1 LEPTLENY
9 DAMMQHFTLAII
21 GSGSGN
27 ALVPED
33 PAPGPVALIES
44 GAFGATCLNRG
55 CIPSK
60 IFVHSADVAA
70 EIRRAAEFGLAA
82 ELTGV
87 DWKAIQDRVF
97 SHTGQISADGRQ
109 ARADAD
115 GVTLFEGRARFRG
128 PHELVIDDRTPITA
142 DRIVVATGA
151 RPAVPPVVAES
162 GAAFHTSDTIM
173 GIDEL
178 PASMVIV
185 GGGYVAVEFA
195 HIFSCLGV
203 AVRMVEMA
211 PRLIGTFD
219 TSIAERFTAL
229 AERTWDVHVSANITG
244 VRHGPDGTGV
254 AVELQDGPAVTGD
267 LLLVATG
274 RQPNTDDLG
283 LDAAGV
289 SLRDDGRI
297 WVDEYGRTT
306 AEGIWSLGDVSSP
319 FQLKH
324 VANAEARALVHNLAH
339 PGDLRPYPH
348 DWVPAA
354 VFTEPQVA
362 TVGARLQDL
371 EGHRPY
377 VSATQD
383 YQDTTYG
390 WALRDTSGVCTL
402 YADPATGKLLGAHIL
417 GSQASLLIQ
426 PLVQAASTGLGV
438 AEMARG
444 QYWIHPALS
453 EVVENA
459 LLKLDLPGELPAFSQ
474 TGTGQSTRR

>member
-1 LEPTLENY
+1 
-9 DAMMQHFTLAII
+9 MMQHFSLAII

-27 ALVPED
+27 SLVPED
-33 PAPGPVALIES
+33 RAQGPVALIEE
-44 GAFGATCLNRG
+44 GAFGGTCLNRG

-70 EIRRAAEFGLAA
+70 GIRRAAEFGLAA
-82 ELTGV
+82 ELTSV

-97 SHTGQISADGRQ
+97 SHTGQISAEGRRD
-109 ARADAD
+109 RADAD

-142 DRIVVATGA
+142 DRIVVATGG
-151 RPAVPPVVAES
+151 RPTVPPVIAES
-162 GAAFHTSDTIM
+162 GAGFHTSDSIM

-203 AVRMVEMA
+203 AVRLVEMA
-211 PRLIGTFD
+211 PRLLDTFD
-219 TSIAERFTAL
+219 TSIADRFTAL
-229 AERTWDVHVSANITG
+229 ARRTWDVHLKARITG
-244 VRHGPDGTGV
+244 VRRHGHDGTGV
-254 AVELQDGPAVTGD
+254 AVELEDGPAVTGD

-274 RQPNTDDLG
+274 RRPNSDDLG

-289 SLRDDGRI
+289 SVRDDGRI
-297 WVDEYGRTT
+297 EVDEYGRTT
-306 AEGIWSLGDVSSP
+306 ADGIWSLGDVSSP
-319 FQLKH
+319 FELKH
-324 VANAEARALVHNLAH
+324 VANAEARTLAHNLAH
-339 PGDLRPYPH
+339 PGDLRRFPH

-354 VFTEPQVA
+354 VFTDPQLA
-362 TVGARLQDL
+362 TVGARRQDL

-377 VSATQD
+377 VTATQD
-383 YQDTTYG
+383 YDDTTYG

-402 YADPATGKLLGAHIL
+402 YADPATGRLLGAHIL
-417 GSQASLLIQ
+417 GAEAALLIQ

-459 LLKLDLPGELPAFSQ
+459 LLKLPL
-474 TGTGQSTRR
+474 

>member
-1 LEPTLENY
+1 
-9 DAMMQHFTLAII
+9 MQHFSLAII

-27 ALVPED
+27 IVVPED
-33 PAPGPVALIES
+33 PGQHPVALIES
-44 GAFGATCLNRG
+44 GAFGGTCLNRG

-70 EIRRAAEFGLAA
+70 GIRRAAEFGLGA
-82 ELTGV
+82 ELTSV

-97 SHTGQISADGRQ
+97 SHTGQISAEGRQ
-109 ARADAD
+109 GRADAD

-128 PHELVIDDRTPITA
+128 PRELVIDDHTAITA
-142 DRIVVATGA
+142 DRIVVATGG
-151 RPAVPPVVAES
+151 RPTVPPVIAQS

-173 GIDEL
+173 HIDEL

-203 AVRMVEMA
+203 AVRLVEMA
-211 PRLIGTFD
+211 PRLIDTFD

-229 AERTWDVHVSANITG
+229 ARRTWDVRLEAQITG
-244 VRHGPDGTGV
+244 VRRHGPDGSGV
-254 AVELQDGPAVTGD
+254 TVELEDGPAVTGD

-289 SLRDDGRI
+289 ALRDDGHI
-297 WVDEYGRTT
+297 QVDEYGRTT

-319 FQLKH
+319 FELKH
-324 VANAEARALVHNLAH
+324 VANAEARTLVHNLAH

-362 TVGARLQDL
+362 TVGARRQDL

-377 VSATQD
+377 VTATQD

-417 GSQASLLIQ
+417 GSQAALLIQ
-426 PLVQAASTGLGV
+426 PLIQAASTGLGV

-444 QYWIHPALS
+444 QYWIHPALT

-459 LLKLDLPGELPAFSQ
+459 LLKLDLPGALPVFSQ
-474 TGTGQSTRR
+474 TGTG

>member
-1 LEPTLENY
+1 
-9 DAMMQHFTLAII
+9 MMRHFRLAII

-27 ALVPED
+27 SLVPED
-33 PAPGPVALIES
+33 PGQGPVALIEA
-44 GAFGATCLNRG
+44 GAFGGTCLNRG

-70 EIRRAAEFGLAA
+70 EIRRAGQFGLGAG
-82 ELTGV
+82 LTGV
-87 DWKAIQDRVF
+87 DWKAIQERVF

-115 GVTLFEGRARFRG
+115 AVTLFEGRARFRG
-128 PHELVIDDRTPITA
+128 PHELVIDDQAPITA

-151 RPAVPPVVAES
+151 RPTVPPVIAES
-162 GAAFHTSDTIM
+162 GVTFHTSDTIM

-178 PASMVIV
+178 PGSMVIV
-185 GGGYVAVEFA
+185 GGGYVAAEFA

-203 AVRMVEMA
+203 AVRVVEMA
-211 PRLIGTFD
+211 PRLLGTFD
-219 TSIAERFTAL
+219 TPIAERFTAL
-229 AERTWDVHVSANITG
+229 ARRKWDVHLSAQITG
-244 VRHGPDGTGV
+244 VRRPGHNGTGV
-254 AVELQDGPAVTGD
+254 TVELEDGPAVTGD

-274 RQPNTDDLG
+274 RQPNSDDLG

-297 WVDEYGRTT
+297 QVDEYGRTT

-319 FQLKH
+319 FELKH
-324 VANAEARALVHNLAH
+324 VANAEARTLAHNLTH
-339 PGDLRPYPH
+339 PDDLRPFPH

-354 VFTEPQVA
+354 VFTEPQIA
-362 TVGARLQDL
+362 TVGARRQDL
-371 EGHRPY
+371 AGHRPF
-377 VSATQD
+377 VTATQD
-383 YQDTTYG
+383 YDDTTYG
-390 WALRDTSGVCTL
+390 WALRDTSGICTL

-417 GSQASLLIQ
+417 GSQAALLIQ
-426 PLVQAASTGLGV
+426 PLVQAASTGLSV

-459 LLKLDLPGELPAFSQ
+459 LLKLPL
-474 TGTGQSTRR
+474 

>member
-1 LEPTLENY
+1 
-9 DAMMQHFTLAII
+9 MQHFTLAII

-27 ALVPED
+27 SLVPED
-33 PAPGPVALIES
+33 PGQGPVALIEE
-44 GAFGATCLNRG
+44 GAFGGTCLNRG

-70 EIRRAAEFGLAA
+70 EIRRAGQFGLGAG
-82 ELTGV
+82 LTSV
-87 DWKAIQDRVF
+87 DWKAIQERVF

-115 GVTLFEGRARFRG
+115 AVTLFEGRARFRG
-128 PHELVIDDRTPITA
+128 PHELVIDDQAPITA

-151 RPAVPPVVAES
+151 RPTVPPVIAES
-162 GAAFHTSDTIM
+162 GVTFHTSDTIM

-178 PASMVIV
+178 PGSMVIV
-185 GGGYVAVEFA
+185 GGGYVAAEFA

-203 AVRMVEMA
+203 TVRVVEMA
-211 PRLIGTFD
+211 PRLLGTFD
-219 TSIAERFTAL
+219 TPIAERFTAL
-229 AERTWDVHVSANITG
+229 ARRKWDVHLSAQITG
-244 VRHGPDGTGV
+244 VRRPGHNGTGHNGTGV
-254 AVELQDGPAVTGD
+254 AVELEDGPAVTGD

-274 RQPNTDDLG
+274 RQPNSDDLG

-297 WVDEYGRTT
+297 QVDEYGRTT

-319 FQLKH
+319 FELKH
-324 VANAEARALVHNLAH
+324 VANAEARTLAHNLAH
-339 PGDLRPYPH
+339 PDDLRPFPH

-354 VFTEPQVA
+354 VFTEPQIA
-362 TVGARLQDL
+362 TVGARRQDL
-371 EGHRPY
+371 AGHRPF
-377 VSATQD
+377 VTASQD
-383 YQDTTYG
+383 YDDTTYG

-417 GSQASLLIQ
+417 GSQAALLIQ

-444 QYWIHPALS
+444 QYWIHPALT

-459 LLKLDLPGELPAFSQ
+459 LLKLLSADAAESGN
-474 TGTGQSTRR
+474 

>member
-1 LEPTLENY
+1 
-9 DAMMQHFTLAII
+9 MMRHFTLAII

-33 PAPGPVALIES
+33 PAQGPVALIEA
-44 GAFGATCLNRG
+44 GAFGGTCLNRG

-70 EIRRAAEFGLAA
+70 EIRRAAEFGLGA

-97 SHTGQISADGRQ
+97 SHTGQISADGRR

-128 PHELVIDDRTPITA
+128 PHELVIDDRTHITA

-151 RPAVPPVVAES
+151 RPTVPPVIAES
-162 GAAFHTSDTIM
+162 GAGFHTSDTIM
-173 GIDEL
+173 HIDEL

-195 HIFSCLGV
+195 HIFSRLGV
-203 AVRMVEMA
+203 AVRVIEMA
-211 PRLIGTFD
+211 PRLLGTFD
-219 TSIAERFTAL
+219 TPIAERFTAL
-229 AERTWDVHVSANITG
+229 ARRSWDVHLSAQISG
-244 VRHGPDGTGV
+244 VRRHGHDGTGM
-254 AVELQDGPAVTGD
+254 AVELEDGPAVTGD

-297 WVDEYGRTT
+297 QVDEHGRTT

-319 FQLKH
+319 FELKH
-324 VANAEARALVHNLAH
+324 VANAEARTLVHNLAH

-371 EGHRPY
+371 AGHRPY
-377 VSATQD
+377 LAATQD

-390 WALRDTSGVCTL
+390 WALRDASGVCTL

-417 GSQASLLIQ
+417 GSQAALLIQ

-459 LLKLDLPGELPAFSQ
+459 LLKLPLSG
-474 TGTGQSTRR
+474 

>member
-1 LEPTLENY
+1 
-9 DAMMQHFTLAII
+9 MMQHFTLAII

-27 ALVPED
+27 LLVPED
-33 PAPGPVALIES
+33 PAQGPVALIES
-44 GAFGATCLNRG
+44 GAFGGTCLNRG

-70 EIRRAAEFGLAA
+70 GIRRAAEFGVAA
-82 ELTGV
+82 ELTAV

-97 SHTGQISADGRQ
+97 SHTGQISAEGRQ

-115 GVTLFEGRARFRG
+115 AVTLFEGRARFRG
-128 PHELVIDDRTPITA
+128 PHELVIDDRTAITA
-142 DRIVVATGA
+142 DRIVVATGG
-151 RPAVPPVVAES
+151 RPTVPPVIAES
-162 GAAFHTSDTIM
+162 EVAFRTSDTIM
-173 GIDEL
+173 HIDEL

-203 AVRMVEMA
+203 AVRVVEMA
-211 PRLIGTFD
+211 PRLIDTFD

-244 VRHGPDGTGV
+244 VRRHGHDGTGV
-254 AVELQDGPAVTGD
+254 GLELEDGPAVTGD

-274 RQPNTDDLG
+274 RQPNSDDLG
-283 LDAAGV
+283 LDTAGV
-289 SLRDDGRI
+289 ALRDDGHI
-297 WVDEYGRTT
+297 QVDEYGRTT

-319 FQLKH
+319 FELKH
-324 VANAEARALVHNLAH
+324 VANAEARTLAHNLAH

-362 TVGARLQDL
+362 TVGARRQDL

-377 VSATQD
+377 VTATQEYD
-383 YQDTTYG
+383 DTTYG

-417 GSQASLLIQ
+417 GSQAALLIQ

-459 LLKLDLPGELPAFSQ
+459 LLKLDLPGE
-474 TGTGQSTRR
+474 

>member
-1 LEPTLENY
+1 
-9 DAMMQHFTLAII
+9 MMRHFRLAII

-27 ALVPED
+27 SLVPED
-33 PAPGPVALIES
+33 PGQGPVALIEA
-44 GAFGATCLNRG
+44 GAFGGTCLNRG

-70 EIRRAAEFGLAA
+70 EIRRAGQFGLGAG
-82 ELTGV
+82 LTGV
-87 DWKAIQDRVF
+87 DWKAIQERVF

-115 GVTLFEGRARFRG
+115 AVTLFEGRARFRG
-128 PHELVIDDRTPITA
+128 PHELVIDDQAPITA

-151 RPAVPPVVAES
+151 RPTVPPVIAES
-162 GAAFHTSDTIM
+162 GVTFHTSDTIM

-178 PASMVIV
+178 PGSMVIV
-185 GGGYVAVEFA
+185 GGGYVAAEFA

-203 AVRMVEMA
+203 AVRVVEMA
-211 PRLIGTFD
+211 PRLLGTFD
-219 TSIAERFTAL
+219 TPIAERFTAL
-229 AERTWDVHVSANITG
+229 ARRKWDVHLSAQITG
-244 VRHGPDGTGV
+244 VRRPGHNGTGV
-254 AVELQDGPAVTGD
+254 TVELEDGPAVTGD

-274 RQPNTDDLG
+274 RQPNSDDLG

-297 WVDEYGRTT
+297 QVDEYGRTT
-306 AEGIWSLGDVSSP
+306 TEGIWSLGDVSSP
-319 FQLKH
+319 FELKH
-324 VANAEARALVHNLAH
+324 VANAEARTLAHNLAH
-339 PGDLRPYPH
+339 PDDLRPFPH

-354 VFTEPQVA
+354 VFTEPQIA
-362 TVGARLQDL
+362 TVGARRQDL
-371 EGHRPY
+371 AGHRPF
-377 VSATQD
+377 VTATQD
-383 YQDTTYG
+383 YDDTTYG
-390 WALRDTSGVCTL
+390 WALRDTSGICTL

-417 GSQASLLIQ
+417 GSQAALLIQ
-426 PLVQAASTGLGV
+426 PLVQAASTGLSV

-459 LLKLDLPGELPAFSQ
+459 LLKLPL
-474 TGTGQSTRR
+474 

>member
-1 LEPTLENY
+1 
-9 DAMMQHFTLAII
+9 MMQHFTLAII

-27 ALVPED
+27 SLVPED
-33 PAPGPVALIES
+33 PGQRPVALIEE
-44 GAFGATCLNRG
+44 GVFGGTCLNRG
-55 CIPSK
+55 CIPTK
-60 IFVHSADVAA
+60 IFAHTADVAA
-70 EIRRAAEFGLAA
+70 EIRRAAGFGLGA

-87 DWKAIQDRVF
+87 DWTAIRDRVF
-97 SHTGQISADGRQ
+97 SHTGQISADGRRD
-109 ARADAD
+109 RADAD

-128 PHELVIDDRTPITA
+128 PHELVIDDRTHITA

-151 RPAVPPVVAES
+151 RPSVPPVVAES
-162 GAAFHTSDTIM
+162 GVTFHTSDTIM
-173 GIDEL
+173 HLDEL

-203 AVRMVEMA
+203 AVRLVEMA
-211 PRLIGTFD
+211 PRLIDTFD
-219 TSIAERFTAL
+219 TGIAERFTAL
-229 AERTWDVHVSANITG
+229 AERAWDVHVSAKVTG
-244 VRHGPDGTGV
+244 VRRHGQGGNGV
-254 AVELQDGPAVTGD
+254 AVELEDGPVVTGD

-274 RQPNTDDLG
+274 RQPNSDDLG

-297 WVDEYGRTT
+297 EVDEYGRTT
-306 AEGIWSLGDVSSP
+306 ADGIWSLGDVSSP
-319 FQLKH
+319 FELKH
-324 VANAEARALVHNLAH
+324 VANAEARTLAHNLVH
-339 PGDLRPYPH
+339 PGDLRPFPH

-362 TVGARLQDL
+362 TVGARRQDL
-371 EGHRPY
+371 DGHRAY
-377 VSATQD
+377 VTATQD
-383 YQDTTYG
+383 YEDTTYG
-390 WALRDTSGVCTL
+390 WALRDTSGICTL
-402 YADPATGKLLGAHIL
+402 HADPATGQLLGAHVL
-417 GSQASLLIQ
+417 GSQAALLIQ

-459 LLKLDLPGELPAFSQ
+459 LLKLPL
-474 TGTGQSTRR
+474 